1 MERKIF
7 QSKDYNEF
15 AFFEGNRVVDPKRV
29 KQLMESIQ
37 THGLINPIVVTQN
50 KEIIDGQHRFESL
63 KNLELPVI
71 YHIHHVDRDK
81 LLELVRNI
89 NSVQKN
95 WSNHDIAVAYSMHSP
110 NKQSYLRYLDMESL
124 GINHASIIEASG
136 YLANNSETVFRN
148 NYHKFKNGN
157 LDISQVVADKVKGFV
172 TLLAKSPIERK
183 IWNKAH
189 FIRAVLH
196 INRTTDFKFSR
207 FFTNYQNNPY
217 KWKNAS
223 TYEEHKRSIAFLYN
237 YQNKKPIEVTFN

>member
-1 MERKIF
+1 MERRIF
-7 QSKDYNEF
+7 QSKNYNEF
-15 AFFEGNRVVDPKRV
+15 SFFEGNRVVDPKRV
-29 KQLMESIQ
+29 KQIMDSIQ

-50 KEIIDGQHRFESL
+50 KEIIDGQNRFESL
-63 KNLELPVI
+63 KNLDMPVV

-81 LLELVRNI
+81 LLDLVRNI

-95 WSNHDIAVAYSMHSP
+95 WNNRDIAIAYSMHSP
-110 NKQSYLRYLDMESL
+110 NKVSYQRYLDIAEL
-124 GINHASIIEASG
+124 GINHSSIIEACG
-136 YLANNSETVFRN
+136 YLANNSESVFRS

-157 LDISQVVADKVKGFV
+157 LEIHKSVADKVKGFV
-172 TLLAKSPIERK
+172 TLLVNSPIERK

-189 FIRAVLH
+189 FIRAILH

-207 FFTNYQNNPY
+207 FFTNYENNPY

-223 TYEEHKRSIAFLYN
+223 TYEEHKRSITYLYN